1 MFIKY
6 KQQLIYLYN
15 CTLYS
20 FNLLKYFGGLREK
33 EKMSWTEWEVSVSLV

>member
-6 KQQLIYLYN
+6 KQQLIHLYN
-15 CTLYS
+15 CTPYS
-20 FNLLKYFGGLREK
+20 FNIVKYFGVLLEK